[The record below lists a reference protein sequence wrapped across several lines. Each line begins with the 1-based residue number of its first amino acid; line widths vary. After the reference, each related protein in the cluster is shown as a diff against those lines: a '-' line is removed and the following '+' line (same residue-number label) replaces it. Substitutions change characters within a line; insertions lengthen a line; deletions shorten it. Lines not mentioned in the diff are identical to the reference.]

1 MSSKGKLSLR
11 SKREI
16 MIAVLLTACLLLGVA
31 VLMLVEDSVGTPV
44 FYDGEMKNICVRIN
58 EICASNRS
66 IIATDQG
73 EFHDY
78 IELYNYGE
86 TFNLADFGL
95 SNESGNGV
103 SYKFGDITF
112 KAGTYLVV
120 YLDGINVP
128 FRLNSDG
135 NEYISLVSWDGTV
148 IDKATTV
155 ATSPDEVML
164 WNKEGFALSEKASPG
179 YPNTDEGV
187 AQFMAGLTD
196 GDMALSI
203 NEIFISNRATLPDYE
218 GEYCDVIELKNVS
231 NSIISLKG
239 YFISDS
245 LSDRLSCALPDVELA
260 PGELFL
266 VYASGKDT
274 DKKGEFHASFRVSEG
289 EDIVI
294 SSGAKHFSQS
304 ATACGSGYSQSRVM
318 GESGYVYTSMLAT
331 PGFENS
337 DAGIEAFELS
347 RIDTDAKLV
356 INELLL
362 SSDGISYGGKLRD
375 VIEIMNIS
383 EETVSTKGWYI
394 SDSTDDP
401 YRFALPEKEL
411 APNECLLLYAENGS
425 GKSICGF
432 GLSSGES
439 VYLTTPNNK
448 RSDYVSCANA
458 GIGRSRSR
466 IIENGEAIY
475 VDGDITLGFANDD
488 SGKLN
493 YAKSVRPAEVEISE
507 AVPLNKQYLAGPY
520 KTYHDFV
527 ELHNRTDSEIDLT
540 GWYLS
545 DNSEEPRKGSLDG
558 VTVPANG
565 YVVIILSSEGINT
578 PSGYKVLDFG
588 LSSSGE
594 TLCLSKGDE
603 TVDCVYIP
611 QVGQNT
617 AYGRP
622 DGRDEFTLLASV
634 TPNAKNSAEATA
646 VTPEPTASL
655 AQGVYSDTS
664 ITLEFSGE
672 GNIYYTLDCSEP
684 TSASTRYTS
693 PITLTKTTVIRCF
706 ALADGK
712 KMSKISDLTYVI
724 NEPDTL
730 ETITIV
736 TTPENLWDHYS
747 GIYATGPNAAAE
759 FPYNGANYYNRW
771 EREATVSFFDKNGG
785 GFSEYCGIRIFGG
798 LSRALPKKSFAVF
811 FRSSYG
817 NGQLNYQL
825 FEDDDLSVYE
835 AFVLRNTGQ
844 DWKYT
849 QMRDAMITTMA
860 NEMLGI
866 DVQNCRPVV
875 VYLNGEYWGLYFI
888 REKLNENYVAGHYN
902 VDASEAEV
910 AVANGHTSAD
920 YKALVS
926 FASSNDMTVKENYEY
941 VCSLM
946 DVENY
951 ADYIAAQ
958 MIIANTDNGNI
969 RFFTY
974 EGGKWRWIMYDV
986 DQSFRAA
993 YFDTVEDHLNPNGTG
1008 GGNNFST
1015 RLINALLT
1023 NPEFKDMFLTK
1034 MAWQMNN
1041 VWSVENV
1048 NAYIDIFAGMI
1059 QNDVARDRI
1068 RWERDYESWVTAVE
1082 SLRTFIKARGAYML
1096 EDVQNYFSLT
1106 DSQMRA
1112 YGFNI

>member
-1 MSSKGKLSLR
+1 MASKGKLSMR

-16 MIAVLLTACLLLGVA
+16 MIAILLAACLLLGVA
-31 VLMLVEDSVGTPV
+31 VLLLVEDSVGTPV

-58 EICASNRS
+58 EICSSNRS
-66 IIATDQG
+66 IIATDKG
-73 EFHDY
+73 EFFDY

-103 SYKFGDITF
+103 AYKFGDITF
-112 KAGTYLVV
+112 KSGTYLIV

-128 FRLNSDG
+128 FRLNSGG
-135 NEYISLVSWDGTV
+135 NEYISLVAWDGTV
-148 IDKATTV
+148 VDKATTV
-155 ATSPDEVML
+155 ATASDEVMV
-164 WNKEGFALSEKASPG
+164 WTKEGFTVSSKASPG

-187 AQFMAGLTD
+187 AQFLAGLTD
-196 GDMALSI
+196 GSMALAI
-203 NEIFISNRATLPDYE
+203 NEIFTANESTLPDHQ
-218 GEYCDVIELKNVS
+218 GEFCDIVELKNVS
-231 NSIISLKG
+231 NAVISLKG

-245 LSDRLSCALPDVELA
+245 LNDRLSCALPDVELA
-260 PGELFL
+260 PGDLFL

-274 DKKGEFHASFRVSEG
+274 SKKGEFHASFRISED
-289 EDIVI
+289 EDVVV
-294 SSGAKHFSQS
+294 SSGAKHFSQRVVF
-304 ATACGSGYSQSRVM
+304 CENGYSQSRVNS
-318 GESGYVYTSMLAT
+318 ESGFVYTSMLAT
-331 PGFENS
+331 PGFENTE
-337 DAGIEAFELS
+337 AGVEALELS
-347 RIDTDAKLV
+347 RIDNDAKLV
-356 INELLL
+356 INEILL
-362 SSDGISYGGKLRD
+362 SSDGVSYGGKLRD

-383 EETVSTKGWYI
+383 DETVSTKGWYI
-394 SDSTDDP
+394 SDSADDP
-401 YRFALPEKEL
+401 YRFALPQKEL
-411 APNECLLLYAENGS
+411 APNECLLLYAED
-425 GKSICGF
+425 GKGENICGF

-439 VYLTTPNNK
+439 VYLTTPDHK
-448 RSDYVSCANA
+448 RSDYVSCADA
-458 GIGRSRSR
+458 GSGKSRSR
-466 IIENGEAIY
+466 FIEDGEAIY
-475 VDGDITLGFANDD
+475 VDSDITLGFANTDE
-488 SGKLN
+488 GRTN
-493 YAKSVRPAEVEISE
+493 YAESVRPSDVEISE

-527 ELHNRTDSEIDLT
+527 ELHNRTDAKIDLT

-545 DNSEEPRKGSLDG
+545 DDSEEPRKGSLDG
-558 VTVPANG
+558 VTIPANG
-565 YVVIILSSEGINT
+565 YVVIILSSDGLNT

-603 TVDCVYIP
+603 IIDCVYIP
-611 QVGQNT
+611 SVGQNT

-622 DGRDEFTLLASV
+622 DGKDEFTVLSSA
-634 TPNAKNSAEATA
+634 TPKEKNSAEAKET
-646 VTPEPTASL
+646 TPDPVASL
-655 AQGVYSDTS
+655 AQGVYSDAS

-672 GNIYYTLDCSEP
+672 GNIYYTLDCSVP

-712 KMSKISDLTYVI
+712 KMSKICDLTYVI

-747 GIYATGPNAAAE
+747 GIYATGPKAEAA

-771 EREATVSFFDKNGG
+771 EREATVSFFDKNGS

-849 QMRDAMITTMA
+849 QMRDAMLTTIA

-910 AVANGHTSAD
+910 AVANGTSSAD
-920 YKALVS
+920 YKALVNY
-926 FASSNDMTVKENYEY
+926 ASSNDLSIQANYDY

-951 ADYIAAQ
+951 ADYIALQ

-993 YFDTVEDHLNPNGTG
+993 YFDTVADHLNPNGTG
-1008 GGNNFST
+1008 GGDKFST
-1015 RLINALLT
+1015 RLINSLLK
-1023 NPEFKDMFLTK
+1023 NPEFKKMFLTR

-1041 VWSVENV
+1041 VWTVENV
-1048 NAYIDIFAGMI
+1048 NAYIDEFAGMI
-1059 QNDVARDRI
+1059 QNDVARDRA
-1068 RWERDYESWVTAVE
+1068 RWDRDYESWVTAVD
-1082 SLRTFIKARGAYML
+1082 SLRSFIKARGAYML

-1106 DSQMRA
+1106 DSQMRE
-1112 YGFNI
+1112 YGFVI